1 MISKTNNVFSQTL
14 ISSDFGDL
22 HSRAIDETWYKS
34 AILQHEFH
42 KDSFVY
48 SVPFE
53 SEIENIDNVVV
64 TGSYAIFP
72 KDSSM
77 EAPGSV
83 VGFQFSHKSFLT
95 VFQNYT
101 SASKVLCNFLLGVTL
116 ILLFFSRPLVRIAMS
131 AAKQIL

>member
-1 MISKTNNVFSQTL
+1 M
-14 ISSDFGDL
+14 
-22 HSRAIDETWYKS
+22 
-34 AILQHEFH
+34 
-42 KDSFVY
+42 Y

-53 SEIENIDNVVV
+53 SEIENYDNIPV

-83 VGFQFSHKSFLT
+83 VGFQFSHKHFLA

-101 SASKVLCNFLLGVTL
+101 SVSKVTFIVFIEFYFL
-116 ILLFFSRPLVRIAMS
+116 
-131 AAKQIL
+131 